1 LPSGVGGR
9 LSGRRGAAV
18 GPSGR
23 AIHARQSRVGIW
35 VAPFSQ
41 IRAARELARPWLLAT
56 RLTHRRRSSASRLR
70 SPEIPSWQAK
80 APDRLWPSPA
90 GDASSGVHRRRPVVH
105 HCYVAILTAPLPP
118 WSPLS
123 PSSQRR
129 ISFVM
134 HAERSV
140 IESRTP
146 RRFIVTDDG
155 RAPESESTANFD
167 VCPDRGISTSGTPSC
182 GDSSRSAAQLRCQ
195 HVSSRG
201 ASSRVPAVGA
211 AVGREM
217 TIQLTDAPRRAP
229 PTTDSAGR
237 RPRQRVQALWMPQP
251 GGPICRFSGA
261 VGGVV

>member
-1 LPSGVGGR
+1 MQGVSGVVVFR
-9 LSGRRGAAV
+9 LGSIVIKAALAV
-18 GPSGR
+18 GPWGR
-23 AIHARQSRVGIW
+23 GAGRSMRANRESGIW
-35 VAPFSQ
+35 VRPSL
-41 IRAARELARPWLLAT
+41 RAARELARPWLLAT

-155 RAPESESTANFD
+155 RAPESESTA
-167 VCPDRGISTSGTPSC
+167 ILTSALIVES
-182 GDSSRSAAQLRCQ
+182 
-195 HVSSRG
+195 
-201 ASSRVPAVGA
+201 VPAGRHRA
-211 AVGREM
+211 ATR
-217 TIQLTDAPRRAP
+217 
-229 PTTDSAGR
+229 AGR
-237 RPRQRVQALWMPQP
+237 LR
-251 GGPICRFSGA
+251 S
-261 VGGVV
+261 